1 MNLSNK
7 IILILVFI
15 VSTVS
20 FAQDDS
26 CKAIVTI
33 NTDINN
39 YQVYLNGNKL
49 DHINELQLKS
59 GTYILKLVESDC
71 HWNSKEITDT
81 ITVQNCD
88 PLKLSYSFSSNK
100 YFLQT
105 DPSDAEVIENDS
117 VIGYT
122 PLILSTSYSNLLLS
136 RKDYAEKLIST
147 DELRNSPVIKLD
159 YIGNGENQSFYGSPK
174 FLVLVGTAIALGA
187 ATAYYK
193 LKADDKF
200 DEYQITGNPDLLDET
215 DRYDLISGITF
226 TAMQIDFGA
235 IIYFF
240 LTE

>member
-1 MNLSNK
+1 MNLLNN
-7 IILILVFI
+7 IIIVLLLI
-15 VSTVS
+15 VSGVS

-26 CKAIVTI
+26 CKSPITI

-39 YQVYLNGNKL
+39 YHIYLNGKKL
-49 DHINELQLKS
+49 DSIKNLHLHS
-59 GTYILKLVESDC
+59 GNYILKLVESDGK
-71 HWNSKEITDT
+71 WNSKEITDT

-88 PLKLSYSFSSNK
+88 PLNLSYSFSDNN

-105 DPSDAEVIENDS
+105 DPSDAEVIKNDS

-122 PLILSTSYSNLLLS
+122 PLLLSTGYSNLLLS
-136 RKDYAEKLIST
+136 KKDYAEKLIST